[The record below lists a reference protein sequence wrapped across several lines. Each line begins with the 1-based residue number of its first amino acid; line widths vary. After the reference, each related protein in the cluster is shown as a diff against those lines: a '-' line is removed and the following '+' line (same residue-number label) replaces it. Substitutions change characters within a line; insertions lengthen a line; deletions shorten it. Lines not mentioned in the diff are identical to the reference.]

1 MNYVDTLQYLKD
13 NDLTMSRYE
22 REEWDRFVKK
32 TKLNIEIPFIHI
44 TGSNG
49 KGSSANYLYE
59 VYKAAGYKVAL
70 FSKPYLKK
78 PNEMIRIDGK
88 DISDDDFARIFSQR
102 ENEFRKFG
110 LSSFEVETAMAFD
123 YFNEQK
129 PDLAIIECGMGGE
142 TDSTNLSDAK
152 PALSII
158 TTVSLEHT
166 AFLGRT
172 TSELA
177 RNKAAIIKDKC
188 PVLVGPMDEDLIKVI
203 RDIAERRDS
212 EFFQVDAYHNSHYEA
227 PYLYFDYR
235 PYQKLQLLTPALYQ
249 LKNASVVVEA
259 TKILNEKFPVTE
271 EAVRKGLLSSPLPCR
286 FERHRNIFIDGAHN
300 PQAINELVESLIPLS
315 GEKPI
320 HVVFASFRDK
330 NIAVELPRIGRDAA
344 EIVLTTFD
352 SKRARDESDY
362 FLYAEDYSYNPDY
375 KLAISDFLIKYPDD
389 IILITGSLA
398 FANLAR
404 EYVIETLHL

>member
-1 MNYVDTLQYLKD
+1 M
-13 NDLTMSRYE
+13 
-22 REEWDRFVKK
+22 
-32 TKLNIEIPFIHI
+32 IHI
-44 TGSNG
+44 
-49 KGSSANYLYE
+49 
-59 VYKAAGYKVAL
+59 
-70 FSKPYLKK
+70 
-78 PNEMIRIDGK
+78 DGE
-88 DISDDDFARIFSQR
+88 DISDEDFARIFSQR
-102 ENEFRKFG
+102 ENEFRKFN
-110 LSSFEVETAMAFD
+110 LSSFEIETAMAFD
-123 YFNEQK
+123 YFNEKK

-142 TDSTNLSDAK
+142 TDSTNISDAK
-152 PALSII
+152 PVLSII

-172 TSELA
+172 TSEIA
-177 RNKAAIIKDKC
+177 RNKAGIIKNRC
-188 PVLVGPMDEDLIKVI
+188 PVLVGPMEEETMKVI
-203 RDIAERRDS
+203 REIAEKRDS
-212 EFFQVDAYHNSHYEA
+212 DFYQVDSYHNPHYEA

-235 PYQKLQLLTPALYQ
+235 PYQKLQLLTPAQYQ

-259 TKILNEKFPVTE
+259 TKVLNERFPVTE

-315 GEKPI
+315 GNKPI
-320 HVVFASFRDK
+320 HVVFACFRDK
-330 NIAVELPRIGRDAA
+330 NIAVELPRISRDAA